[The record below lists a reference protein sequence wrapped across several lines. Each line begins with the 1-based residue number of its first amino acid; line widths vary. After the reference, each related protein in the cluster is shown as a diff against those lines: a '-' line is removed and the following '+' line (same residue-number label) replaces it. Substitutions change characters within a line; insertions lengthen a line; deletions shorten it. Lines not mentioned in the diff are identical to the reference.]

1 MGFNLPSNLPV
12 WIIIIGALVAIG
24 IGKMTFGGLGCNPFN
39 PALVGRCFL
48 LVSFPAQMTSWP
60 VAGQLTSYVD
70 AQTGATPLSI
80 MKEAIKSGDPTV
92 LDRLPDSVSLLLGNP
107 GINHGA
113 GTIGEIC
120 ALALII
126 GLIYMLWKKIITWH
140 IPVSILATV
149 FVFCGLLHV
158 ANPIYANPV
167 AELLT
172 GGLMLGAIF
181 MATDYVTSPMTH
193 KGQIIYGIAIGALTV
208 IIRNW
213 GSYPEGMSFA
223 ILIMN
228 AFTPLINAYV
238 KPKRFGEI
246 VKEDK
251 NEKLESSITNM
262 VLVLVGVAL
271 ITGGILAYVN
281 HITEAPIKLQAEKT
295 LADGIKAVM
304 GGVQLSV
311 AENDTIKQTIKG
323 KEAVFVIHKTVDSN
337 KQDLGVAV
345 ESTTGG
351 FGGDLKVLVGF
362 DKDGNILGYTI
373 LQHAETPG
381 LGAKADKWFQKD
393 GKGSIIGKNP
403 NKDNLTVKKTEV
415 I

>member
-1 MGFNLPSNLPV
+1 
-12 WIIIIGALVAIG
+12 
-24 IGKMTFGGLGCNPFN
+24 
-39 PALVGRCFL
+39 
-48 LVSFPAQMTSWP
+48 
-60 VAGQLTSYVD
+60 
-70 AQTGATPLSI
+70 
-80 MKEAIKSGDPTV
+80 MK
-92 LDRLPDSVSLLLGNP
+92 
-107 GINHGA
+107 
-113 GTIGEIC
+113 
-120 ALALII
+120 
-126 GLIYMLWKKIITWH
+126 
-140 IPVSILATV
+140 
-149 FVFCGLLHV
+149 
-158 ANPIYANPV
+158 
-167 AELLT
+167 
-172 GGLMLGAIF
+172 
-181 MATDYVTSPMTH
+181 
-193 KGQIIYGIAIGALTV
+193 
-208 IIRNW
+208 
-213 GSYPEGMSFA
+213 
-223 ILIMN
+223 
-228 AFTPLINAYV
+228 
-238 KPKRFGEI
+238 
-246 VKEDK
+246 
-251 NEKLESSITNM
+251 KLESSITNM

-362 DKDGNILGYTI
+362 DNDGNILGYTI

-403 NKDNLTVKKTEV
+403 NKDNLTVKKDGGDIDAITASTITSRAFLLAVTQAYNANKSGHVDANTSATGHYEK
-415 I
+415 

>member
-1 MGFNLPSNLPV
+1 
-12 WIIIIGALVAIG
+12 
-24 IGKMTFGGLGCNPFN
+24 
-39 PALVGRCFL
+39 
-48 LVSFPAQMTSWP
+48 
-60 VAGQLTSYVD
+60 
-70 AQTGATPLSI
+70 
-80 MKEAIKSGDPTV
+80 MK
-92 LDRLPDSVSLLLGNP
+92 
-107 GINHGA
+107 
-113 GTIGEIC
+113 
-120 ALALII
+120 
-126 GLIYMLWKKIITWH
+126 
-140 IPVSILATV
+140 
-149 FVFCGLLHV
+149 
-158 ANPIYANPV
+158 
-167 AELLT
+167 
-172 GGLMLGAIF
+172 
-181 MATDYVTSPMTH
+181 
-193 KGQIIYGIAIGALTV
+193 
-208 IIRNW
+208 
-213 GSYPEGMSFA
+213 
-223 ILIMN
+223 
-228 AFTPLINAYV
+228 
-238 KPKRFGEI
+238 
-246 VKEDK
+246 
-251 NEKLESSITNM
+251 KLESSITNM

-351 FGGDLKVLVGF
+351 FGGDLKLLVGF

-403 NKDNLTVKKTEV
+403 NKDNLTVKKDGGDVDAITASTITSRAFLLAVTQAYNAYKSGHVDANTSATGHYEK
-415 I
+415 

>member
-1 MGFNLPSNLPV
+1 
-12 WIIIIGALVAIG
+12 
-24 IGKMTFGGLGCNPFN
+24 
-39 PALVGRCFL
+39 
-48 LVSFPAQMTSWP
+48 
-60 VAGQLTSYVD
+60 
-70 AQTGATPLSI
+70 
-80 MKEAIKSGDPTV
+80 
-92 LDRLPDSVSLLLGNP
+92 
-107 GINHGA
+107 
-113 GTIGEIC
+113 
-120 ALALII
+120 
-126 GLIYMLWKKIITWH
+126 
-140 IPVSILATV
+140 
-149 FVFCGLLHV
+149 
-158 ANPIYANPV
+158 
-167 AELLT
+167 
-172 GGLMLGAIF
+172 
-181 MATDYVTSPMTH
+181 
-193 KGQIIYGIAIGALTV
+193 
-208 IIRNW
+208 
-213 GSYPEGMSFA
+213 
-223 ILIMN
+223 
-228 AFTPLINAYV
+228 
-238 KPKRFGEI
+238 
-246 VKEDK
+246 
-251 NEKLESSITNM
+251 M

-351 FGGDLKVLVGF
+351 FGSDLKVLVGF

-403 NKDNLTVKKTEV
+403 NKDNLTVKKDGGDVDAITASTITSRAFLLAVTQAYNAYKSGHVDANTSATGHYEK
-415 I
+415 

>member
-1 MGFNLPSNLPV
+1 
-12 WIIIIGALVAIG
+12 
-24 IGKMTFGGLGCNPFN
+24 
-39 PALVGRCFL
+39 
-48 LVSFPAQMTSWP
+48 
-60 VAGQLTSYVD
+60 
-70 AQTGATPLSI
+70 
-80 MKEAIKSGDPTV
+80 MK
-92 LDRLPDSVSLLLGNP
+92 
-107 GINHGA
+107 
-113 GTIGEIC
+113 
-120 ALALII
+120 
-126 GLIYMLWKKIITWH
+126 
-140 IPVSILATV
+140 
-149 FVFCGLLHV
+149 
-158 ANPIYANPV
+158 
-167 AELLT
+167 
-172 GGLMLGAIF
+172 
-181 MATDYVTSPMTH
+181 
-193 KGQIIYGIAIGALTV
+193 
-208 IIRNW
+208 
-213 GSYPEGMSFA
+213 
-223 ILIMN
+223 
-228 AFTPLINAYV
+228 
-238 KPKRFGEI
+238 
-246 VKEDK
+246 
-251 NEKLESSITNM
+251 KLESSITNM

-304 GGVQLSV
+304 GGVQISV

-403 NKDNLTVKKTEV
+403 NKDNLTVKKDGGDVDAITASTITSRAFLLAVTQAYNAYKSGHVDANTSATGHYEK
-415 I
+415 

>member
-1 MGFNLPSNLPV
+1 
-12 WIIIIGALVAIG
+12 
-24 IGKMTFGGLGCNPFN
+24 
-39 PALVGRCFL
+39 
-48 LVSFPAQMTSWP
+48 
-60 VAGQLTSYVD
+60 
-70 AQTGATPLSI
+70 
-80 MKEAIKSGDPTV
+80 MK
-92 LDRLPDSVSLLLGNP
+92 
-107 GINHGA
+107 
-113 GTIGEIC
+113 
-120 ALALII
+120 
-126 GLIYMLWKKIITWH
+126 
-140 IPVSILATV
+140 
-149 FVFCGLLHV
+149 
-158 ANPIYANPV
+158 
-167 AELLT
+167 
-172 GGLMLGAIF
+172 
-181 MATDYVTSPMTH
+181 
-193 KGQIIYGIAIGALTV
+193 
-208 IIRNW
+208 
-213 GSYPEGMSFA
+213 
-223 ILIMN
+223 
-228 AFTPLINAYV
+228 
-238 KPKRFGEI
+238 
-246 VKEDK
+246 
-251 NEKLESSITNM
+251 KLESSITNM

-351 FGGDLKVLVGF
+351 FGGDLKGLVGF

-403 NKDNLTVKKTEV
+403 NKDNLTVKKDGGDIDAITASTITSRAFLLAVTQAYNAYKSGHVDANTSATGHYEK
-415 I
+415 

>member
-1 MGFNLPSNLPV
+1 
-12 WIIIIGALVAIG
+12 
-24 IGKMTFGGLGCNPFN
+24 
-39 PALVGRCFL
+39 
-48 LVSFPAQMTSWP
+48 
-60 VAGQLTSYVD
+60 
-70 AQTGATPLSI
+70 
-80 MKEAIKSGDPTV
+80 MK
-92 LDRLPDSVSLLLGNP
+92 
-107 GINHGA
+107 
-113 GTIGEIC
+113 
-120 ALALII
+120 
-126 GLIYMLWKKIITWH
+126 
-140 IPVSILATV
+140 
-149 FVFCGLLHV
+149 
-158 ANPIYANPV
+158 
-167 AELLT
+167 
-172 GGLMLGAIF
+172 
-181 MATDYVTSPMTH
+181 
-193 KGQIIYGIAIGALTV
+193 
-208 IIRNW
+208 
-213 GSYPEGMSFA
+213 
-223 ILIMN
+223 
-228 AFTPLINAYV
+228 
-238 KPKRFGEI
+238 
-246 VKEDK
+246 
-251 NEKLESSITNM
+251 KLESSITNM

-381 LGAKADKWFQKD
+381 LGAKADKWFQKY

-403 NKDNLTVKKTEV
+403 NKDNLTVKKDGGDIDAITASTITSRAFLLAVTQAYNAYKSGHVDANTSATGHYEK
-415 I
+415 

>member
-1 MGFNLPSNLPV
+1 
-12 WIIIIGALVAIG
+12 
-24 IGKMTFGGLGCNPFN
+24 
-39 PALVGRCFL
+39 
-48 LVSFPAQMTSWP
+48 
-60 VAGQLTSYVD
+60 
-70 AQTGATPLSI
+70 
-80 MKEAIKSGDPTV
+80 
-92 LDRLPDSVSLLLGNP
+92 
-107 GINHGA
+107 
-113 GTIGEIC
+113 
-120 ALALII
+120 
-126 GLIYMLWKKIITWH
+126 
-140 IPVSILATV
+140 
-149 FVFCGLLHV
+149 
-158 ANPIYANPV
+158 
-167 AELLT
+167 
-172 GGLMLGAIF
+172 
-181 MATDYVTSPMTH
+181 
-193 KGQIIYGIAIGALTV
+193 
-208 IIRNW
+208 
-213 GSYPEGMSFA
+213 
-223 ILIMN
+223 
-228 AFTPLINAYV
+228 
-238 KPKRFGEI
+238 
-246 VKEDK
+246 
-251 NEKLESSITNM
+251 M

-295 LADGIKAVM
+295 LADGIKTVM

-403 NKDNLTVKKTEV
+403 NKDNLTVKKDGGDVDAITASTITSRAFLLAVTQAYNAYKSGHVDANTSATGHYEK
-415 I
+415 